1 MRLTLKLGIPQAIA
15 WASSFYLPGVLAVP
29 MSKDLGVT
37 TETYFWAF
45 TLSLLVGGILG
56 PRVGRLIDQKGG
68 SQILPLSNL
77 FFISGLVILA
87 LAQDWLL
94 LFIGWLV
101 LGLAGATGFYDAT
114 FATVV
119 RLMGDKSKKTIA
131 AITVFSGFSST
142 AAWPITSLIEQN
154 FGWRISLLFWIGI
167 QLFIALPMNLTI
179 PKAQAQVVPVVT
191 GPIRKL
197 IKNRFKPDKLVV
209 VFAMIFTLE
218 HFIINGVSTTLPIV
232 FFELGIGAAA
242 ALFAST
248 ILGPAQAFARL
259 GILAF
264 SKKLSTMQLGII
276 STVVHPLGV
285 LVLFVFG
292 EWGLVPFVILHGI
305 GVGLNPFIRGALPL
319 EYYGPDN
326 YGQRLG
332 NIMFSVRIIG
342 AFSPIIFTALVL
354 FDAKLSLIVSAS
366 AGIIATLLLIAL
378 PRYKPKQAV
387 SPEEAIAASD
397 LQD

>member
-1 MRLTLKLGIPQAIA
+1 
-15 WASSFYLPGVLAVP
+15 
-29 MSKDLGVT
+29 MSQDLGVST
-37 TETYFWAF
+37 QTYFWAF
-45 TLSLLVGGILG
+45 TLSLLVGGVLG
-56 PRVGRLIDQKGG
+56 PRVGRWIDEKGG

-77 FFISGLVILA
+77 FFISGLLILA
-87 LAQDWLL
+87 LAQDWVL
-94 LFIGWLV
+94 LFLGWLV

-114 FATVV
+114 FAAVV
-119 RLMGDKSKKTIA
+119 RLLGDKSKKTIA

-142 AAWPITSLIEQN
+142 AAWPITALIEQN
-154 FGWRISLLFWIGI
+154 FNWRWALLFWVLV

-179 PKAQAQVVPVVT
+179 PKVPARSVPIVT
-191 GPIRKL
+191 GPIKKL
-197 IKNRFKPDKLVV
+197 IKNRFKPDKLVAF
-209 VFAMIFTLE
+209 FALIFTLE

-232 FFELGIGAAA
+232 FTELGISSAS
-242 ALFAST
+242 ALFAAT
-248 ILGPAQAFARL
+248 ILGPSQAFARL

-285 LVLFVFG
+285 LILFVFG
-292 EWGLVPFVILHGI
+292 EWGLIPFVILHGI

-319 EYYGPDN
+319 EFYGPDN

-332 NIMFSVRIIG
+332 NIMFTVRIFG

-354 FDAKLSLIVSAS
+354 FDPALSLIVSAS
-366 AGIIATLLLIAL
+366 AGLIATAVLIAL
-378 PRYKPKQAV
+378 PRYKPKKAV

-397 LQD
+397 LTD

>member
-1 MRLTLKLGIPQAIA
+1 MRLTFKLGIPQAIA

-45 TLSLLVGGILG
+45 TLSLLVGGVLG
-56 PRVGRLIDQKGG
+56 PRVGRLIDERGG
-68 SQILPLSNL
+68 SRILPLSNV
-77 FFISGLVILA
+77 FFISGLLILA
-87 LAQDWLL
+87 LAQDWIL
-94 LFIGWLV
+94 LFTGWLV

-114 FATVV
+114 FAAVV
-119 RLMGDKSKKTIA
+119 RLLGEKSKKTIA
-131 AITVFSGFSST
+131 AITIFSGFSST
-142 AAWPITSLIEQN
+142 AGWPLTSLIEQN
-154 FGWRISLLFWIGI
+154 YGWRIALLFWVGI

-179 PKAQAQVVPVVT
+179 PKVTAQEVTLVT

-197 IKNRFKPDKLVV
+197 IKNRFKPDKLLIM
-209 VFAMIFTLE
+209 FAMIFTLE

-232 FFELGIGAAA
+232 FTELGISAAA

-248 ILGPAQAFARL
+248 ILGPSQAFARM

-276 STVVHPLGV
+276 STIVHPLGV

-319 EYYGPDN
+319 EFYGADN

-354 FDAKLSLIVSAS
+354 FDARLSLIVSAS
-366 AGIIATLLLIAL
+366 VGLLATVLLLAL
-378 PRYKPKQAV
+378 PRYKPKRSV

>member
-1 MRLTLKLGIPQAIA
+1 MRLTFKLGIPQAIA

-29 MSKDLGVT
+29 MSQELGVT

-68 SQILPLSNL
+68 SQILPLSNI
-77 FFISGLVILA
+77 FFIAGLAILA
-87 LAQDWLL
+87 MAQNWAL
-94 LFIGWLV
+94 LFLGWLV

-114 FATVV
+114 FAAVV
-119 RLMGDKSKKTIA
+119 RLLGDKSKKTIA

-142 AAWPITSLIEQN
+142 AAWPITSFIEQG
-154 FGWRISLLFWIGI
+154 FGWRFALLFWIAV

-179 PKAQAQVVPVVT
+179 PKVEPQQITLAT

-197 IKNRFKPDKLVV
+197 IKNRFRPDKLVAM
-209 VFAMIFTLE
+209 FAVIFTLE

-232 FFELGIGAAA
+232 LTEWGVSAAA

-248 ILGPAQAFARL
+248 ILGPSQAFARL

-276 STVVHPLGV
+276 STIVHPLGV

-319 EYYGPDN
+319 EFYGAEN

-332 NIMFSVRIIG
+332 NIMFSVRIFG

-354 FDAKLSLIVSAS
+354 FDARLSLIVSAS
-366 AGIIATLLLIAL
+366 AGALATLLLIAL
-378 PRYKPKQAV
+378 PRYKPKKSV